1 MVNVFMQREKKRI
14 KIDAC
19 SVRELLNKLELNPG
33 TVIIAKNNEVVIEDE
48 LLNPEDDI
56 KIVPVISGG

>member
-19 SVRELLNKLELNPG
+19 SVRELLNKLKLNPG

-48 LLNPEDDI
+48 LLNSDDDI
-56 KIVPVISGG
+56 RIVPVISGG

>member
-14 KIDAC
+14 EIDAC
-19 SVRELLNKLELNPG
+19 SVRELLNKLKLNPG

-48 LLNPEDDI
+48 LLNSDDDI
-56 KIVPVISGG
+56 RIVPVISGG